1 MATIG
6 TIGLKDAKGK
16 YKNFTISINDETNQ
30 YGQNIAIWEEQT
42 KEERMAKKPRVY
54 VGNGRVVWTNGQVSV
69 AERQA
74 EQVSSADDTA
84 DLPF

>member
-30 YGQNIAIWEEQT
+30 YGQNIAIWEEQN

>member
-1 MATIG
+1 
-6 TIGLKDAKGK
+6 
-16 YKNFTISINDETNQ
+16 
-30 YGQNIAIWEEQT
+30 
-42 KEERMAKKPRVY
+42 MAKKPRVY

-74 EQVSSADDTA
+74 EQVGSADDTA

>member
-30 YGQNIAIWEEQT
+30 YGQNIAIWKEQT

>member
-1 MATIG
+1 MKPI
-6 TIGLKDAKGK
+6 ISKDAKGK

>member
-42 KEERMAKKPRVY
+42 KEERLAKKPRVY
-54 VGNGRVVWTNGQVSV
+54 VGNGRVVWTNGEVSV

-74 EQVSSADDTA
+74 EKVSSADDTA

>member
-6 TIGLKDAKGK
+6 TIGLKDAKGT

-30 YGQNIAIWEEQT
+30 YGQNIAIWKEQT
-42 KEERMAKKPRVY
+42 KEERMAKKPREY
-54 VGNGRVVWTNGQVSV
+54 VGNGRVVWTNGEVKV

-74 EQVSSADDTA
+74 QEVAADDTA

>member
-74 EQVSSADDTA
+74 EQVGSADDTA